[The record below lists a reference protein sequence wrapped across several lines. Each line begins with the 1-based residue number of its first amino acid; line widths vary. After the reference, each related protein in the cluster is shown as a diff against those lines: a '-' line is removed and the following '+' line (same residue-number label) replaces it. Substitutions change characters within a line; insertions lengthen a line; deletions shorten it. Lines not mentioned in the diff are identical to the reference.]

1 MSKINTLSNK
11 IILMFRKNIYVKNN
25 LSPFKISRTKIDL
38 YFDCKRCFYIDQ
50 KYGIK
55 RPHGAALVINNHIV
69 NKFKKN
75 LEILRNTKTIIPET
89 TLISESGFTALDHP
103 RVSHWTDPFKGIES
117 FHKTTNMTVNAS
129 IDDIWTDDEKCY
141 PVIIKSISRESKDVE
156 NSIWPGYTRQLS
168 LYGHLLQ
175 NNDLEII
182 GINYKDT
189 KKNANDFLK
198 DLGNPYDNIIF
209 DNKGTNAI
217 EWGAYGVPES
227 FLINNNKIIKKY
239 IGPLSKGSLQEIKL
253 FIK

>member
-1 MSKINTLSNK
+1 MKNKILPFSIIFVFIIIFVIFYKGLQNTNIYTPDSKTIFEVPSVSVKLFNSDEIINTLEIFNSNK
-11 IILMFRKNIYVKNN
+11 FYLLNIWSSWCVPCKHEHPILME
-25 LSPFKISRTKIDL
+25 LS
-38 YFDCKRCFYIDQ
+38 
-50 KYGIK
+50 
-55 RPHGAALVINNHIV
+55 
-69 NKFKKN
+69 
-75 LEILRNTKTIIPET
+75 
-89 TLISESGFTALDHP
+89 
-103 RVSHWTDPFKGIES
+103 
-117 FHKTTNMTVNAS
+117 
-129 IDDIWTDDEKCY
+129 
-141 PVIIKSISRESKDVE
+141 
-156 NSIWPGYTRQLS
+156 
-168 LYGHLLQ
+168 Q

-189 KKNANDFLK
+189 KKNANDFLE

>member
-1 MSKINTLSNK
+1 MKNKLLPLSITFVFIIIFIIFFKGLQNT
-11 IILMFRKNIYVKNN
+11 NIYT
-25 LSPFKISRTKIDL
+25 P
-38 YFDCKRCFYIDQ
+38 
-50 KYGIK
+50 
-55 RPHGAALVINNHIV
+55 
-69 NKFKKN
+69 
-75 LEILRNTKTIIPET
+75 ETKTIYEVPSVSVKLFNSNEIVN
-89 TLISESGFTALDHP
+89 TLEIFNSDKFYLLNIWSSWCVPCKQEHP
-103 RVSHWTDPFKGIES
+103 ILME
-117 FHKTTNMTVNAS
+117 
-129 IDDIWTDDEKCY
+129 
-141 PVIIKSISRESKDVE
+141 
-156 NSIWPGYTRQLS
+156 LS
-168 LYGHLLQ
+168 Q

>member
-1 MSKINTLSNK
+1 MKNKILPFSIIFVFIIIFGIFYKGLQNTNIYTPDSKTIFEVPSVSVKLFNSDEIINTLEIFNSDKFYLLNIWSSWCVPCK
-11 IILMFRKNIYVKNN
+11 QEHPILME
-25 LSPFKISRTKIDL
+25 LSQND
-38 YFDCKRCFYIDQ
+38 
-50 KYGIK
+50 
-55 RPHGAALVINNHIV
+55 
-69 NKFKKN
+69 N
-75 LEILRNTKTIIPET
+75 LE
-89 TLISESGFTALDHP
+89 
-103 RVSHWTDPFKGIES
+103 V
-117 FHKTTNMTVNAS
+117 
-129 IDDIWTDDEKCY
+129 
-141 PVIIKSISRESKDVE
+141 
-156 NSIWPGYTRQLS
+156 
-168 LYGHLLQ
+168 
-175 NNDLEII
+175 I